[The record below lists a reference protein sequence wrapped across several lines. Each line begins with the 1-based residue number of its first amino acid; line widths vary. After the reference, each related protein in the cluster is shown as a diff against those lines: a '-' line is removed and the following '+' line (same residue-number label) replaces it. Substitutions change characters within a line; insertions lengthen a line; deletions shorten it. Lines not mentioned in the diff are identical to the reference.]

1 MAWFV
6 KSFSICILQGLNGK
20 ISQAFELSKGTFTQ
34 AIQSLY
40 AWWGDH
46 LRLTASVP
54 PAAFAAQNGR
64 NPPLFFPHPQN
75 CKYSSCVLQI
85 STGHCLVFLTV
96 CISKLEIQCGKR
108 DSAGKPSEAGSALRI
123 SMNASHVPHS
133 LCSTE
138 QLHSSLFQNS
148 LPAAPF
154 PGAVALLDG
163 NRHCRLLAPAIR
175 FAENRLKWLQTTPAP
190 AVCARG
196 HSLDKLHL

>member
-34 AIQSLY
+34 AIPSLY
-40 AWWGDH
+40 AGWGGSSAPH
-46 LRLTASVP
+46 CLCSTCCTRSTEWQKSP
-54 PAAFAAQNGR
+54 S
-64 NPPLFFPHPQN
+64 FPHPPQK
-75 CKYSSCVLQI
+75 CKYSSRVFQI
-85 STGHCLVFLTV
+85 STGHCLVLPAV
-96 CISKLEIQCGKR
+96 CISKLESQCGKR
-108 DSAGKPSEAGSALRI
+108 GSAGKRSEAGSALRV
-123 SMNASHVPHS
+123 SMNASHVSHS

-148 LPAAPF
+148 HPAAPF

-163 NRHCRLLAPAIR
+163 NRHCRLPAPAIR
-175 FAENRLKWLQTTPAP
+175 FAENRLKRLQTTLAP
-190 AVCARG
+190 AVCSRG

>member
-1 MAWFV
+1 MAWFA

-64 NPPLFFPHPQN
+64 NPPSPPPHQN
-75 CKYSSCVLQI
+75 CKYTSCVLQK
-85 STGHCLVFLTV
+85 STGHRLVFLAF
-96 CISKLEIQCGKR
+96 CISKLEIQCDKR

-123 SMNASHVPHS
+123 SMNASHMSHS
-133 LCSTE
+133 LCNIE

-148 LPAAPF
+148 HPAAPF

-163 NRHCRLLAPAIR
+163 NRHCRLPASAIR
-175 FAENRLKWLQTTPAP
+175 CAENRLKRLQTTPVP
-190 AVCARG
+190 AVCSRG